1 MKTTIKQ
8 LMAIHEKGPVLTLKA
23 FLSAGFLAL
32 LFWAVQGAGGS
43 PWLSFDSV
51 SALVASLVKY
61 KLVST
66 LAITAGG
73 CFFAELVK
81 GLIDCESGS

>member
-1 MKTTIKQ
+1 MTNHVKF
-8 LMAIHEKGPVLTLKA
+8 PVQ
-23 FLSAGFLAL
+23 FLSALLSASCLAV

-61 KLVST
+61 KLFST
-66 LAITAGG
+66 LAVTAGG
-73 CFFAELVK
+73 CALAELIRDLVEE
-81 GLIDCESGS
+81 G